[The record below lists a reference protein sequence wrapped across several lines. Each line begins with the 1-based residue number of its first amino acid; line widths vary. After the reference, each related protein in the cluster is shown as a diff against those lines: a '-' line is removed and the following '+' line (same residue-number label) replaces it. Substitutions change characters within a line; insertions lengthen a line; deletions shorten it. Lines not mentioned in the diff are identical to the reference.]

1 MKHLLKLLCLFFI
14 FKSFRFFNLVLPLR
28 INQLVQLMRI
38 LMRPFGF
45 HDVEVFVLKDLIG
58 RQWLFGLLFRL
69 ELIDLILVELD
80 LHLILVAQ
88 VAEVLRVIVDYQL
101 GVSIHTRRPFV
112 LLLGLQLV
120 SIWIQHRDRWRLKQV
135 L

>member
-1 MKHLLKLLCLFFI
+1 
-14 FKSFRFFNLVLPLR
+14 
-28 INQLVQLMRI
+28 MRI

-45 HDVEVFVLKDLIG
+45 HDVEVFVLKDLVS
-58 RQWLFGLLFRL
+58 RQWLLGLLFRL

-80 LHLILVAQ
+80 LHLFLVAQ

-120 SIWIQHRDRWRLKQV
+120 SIWIQHRDWWRLKQV